1 MRAPLV
7 LSVLL
12 LGFGLGACNG
22 VDMAII
28 KDPMPFEVVQNQ
40 APQPLQAVYC
50 YNNLGHSPDCYDVP
64 LEPEARRL
72 MQYYGPDP
80 QVRGFYG
87 RRAF

>member
-12 LGFGLGACNG
+12 LAFGLGACNG
-22 VDMAII
+22 VNMAVI
-28 KDPMPFEVVQNQ
+28 KEPLVFEVAQDTS
-40 APQPLQAVYC
+40 PQPLQAVYC

-72 MQYYGPDP
+72 MGYYGPAP